1 MSIPIQV
8 SHLMYFIVSIFLS
21 TSFYLWTLVCLF
33 PDVVN
38 SYCNHSYYNHNNCR
52 WVYQMLHI
60 KNVIWT
66 NWYSNIK
73 EDPFI
78 LKKINVWIKPQKNY
92 SYIRTVL
99 LKNDM
104 SSESNFK
111 EKYLRNERILP
122 FSQLILLAWEKV
134 TSSIMV

>member
-1 MSIPIQV
+1 MFLKNLERHMQTCIKKNTSFYIFQYNIDWAYLSKSVIYLCILLFQ
-8 SHLMYFIVSIFLS
+8 YFLS

-60 KNVIWT
+60 KHVIWT
-66 NWYSNIK
+66 NWYSNSK

-78 LKKINVWIKPQKNY
+78 LKKINVWIKPPQINLF
-92 SYIRTVL
+92 I
-99 LKNDM
+99 N
-104 SSESNFK
+104 SNCVAK
-111 EKYLRNERILP
+111 KWYVI
-122 FSQLILLAWEKV
+122 WK
-134 TSSIMV
+134 

>member
-8 SHLMYFIVSIFLS
+8 SHLMYFIVSVFLS

-66 NWYSNIK
+66 NWYINSK

-78 LKKINVWIKPQKNY
+78 LKKINVWIKPPQKNLFIN
-92 SYIRTVL
+92 SNCVA
-99 LKNDM
+99 KK

>member
-66 NWYSNIK
+66 NWYINSK

-78 LKKINVWIKPQKNY
+78 LKKINVWIKPPQKNLFIN
-92 SYIRTVL
+92 SNCVSKKMICH
-99 LKNDM
+99 LKV
-104 SSESNFK
+104 
-111 EKYLRNERILP
+111 ILKK
-122 FSQLILLAWEKV
+122 SIWEMKG
-134 TSSIMV
+134 SFHFLNLYCWHGRR